1 MLDGNSLVFDYFYI
15 QSNSLSTET
24 KADSPY
30 TNPALRE
37 RIKNRVMAGSQ
48 GGRPGQWSARKAQ
61 LVAARYRAAG
71 GGYKKGKKP
80 TKAQRSLRK
89 WTGEKWRTS
98 DNKPALRGGRMR
110 RYLPDKVW
118 DRLTPA
124 QRRATNAKKIRG
136 DRAGR
141 QFVANTEVAARRSRA
156 VRMRSKALG
165 KPIGG
170 ISEFDGDGD
179 GFLTGPDGQDNIPA
193 PAAAVARTVVDVA
206 KPRMAVEPKRPR
218 GSKLP
223 PPQAGTQA
231 RGRGNKPPSGK
242 LGLIAMGKEKHKPIM
257 KRIMQNRALYDPNAP
272 VGKRWKKIEFSQS
285 RIYAIGRG
293 PLSNLPERF
302 KSRDK
307 TNQELADEFGFVNT
321 TQGLS
326 SLESEVIN
334 ALNNAELGTL
344 RYLESGK
351 LTQREITET
360 YLAELLEKEQRLPK
374 SSFPRV
380 AALRAAFEF
389 LGKEIPK
396 TGKSRRNEDRP
407 AFMDHKETKPPE
419 IIKNEFDGIN
429 MMIAQPI
436 EGLRGPNHG
445 GGRKDFSEIRA
456 MPPERR
462 KAVSDAYMG
471 GPVMDEEAAKYWDA
485 AAEEIEQQFQFLTEQ
500 LGLKVEFTDEDPY
513 PDFLTMREEV
523 LKTGVLKILKTEST
537 GGHPYWSNELND
549 KFRAVHDT
557 FGHLAT
563 GRGFDRHGEEA
574 AYQAHL
580 PMFGP
585 DAQRA
590 IVVELR
596 AQNSA
601 LIETGDFQEQ
611 KVMLFPE
618 EFIKMLK
625 VLGLLSKIMKANGD
639 IAAAKKSSDKDNAFD
654 KTNVHHASCG
664 RRMKK

>member
-1 MLDGNSLVFDYFYI
+1 
-15 QSNSLSTET
+15 
-24 KADSPY
+24 
-30 TNPALRE
+30 
-37 RIKNRVMAGSQ
+37 
-48 GGRPGQWSARKAQ
+48 
-61 LVAARYRAAG
+61 
-71 GGYKKGKKP
+71 
-80 TKAQRSLRK
+80 
-89 WTGEKWRTS
+89 
-98 DNKPALRGGRMR
+98 MR

-118 DRLTPA
+118 DRLTPE

-136 DRAGR
+136 DRSGR
-141 QFVANTEVAARRSRA
+141 QFVANTEVAARRSRV

-170 ISEFDGDGD
+170 MSEFDGDGD
-179 GFLTGPDGQDNIPA
+179 GFLTGPSGQDNIPA
-193 PAAAVARTVVDVA
+193 PAAPVARTVTDAA
-206 KPRMAVEPKRPR
+206 KPRLGGEGSRPR
-218 GSKLP
+218 GGKLP
-223 PPQAGTQA
+223 PPKAGTRVRGSKTWGGVFALRRMNRDKQIAVMKYIMETRLMLKGKRPPSRRQTNEELAEKFGFINTDKGLESLQWSARNALDIAKRGMWSDNKITESYLQVLLGREQA
-231 RGRGNKPPSGK
+231 RPR
-242 LGLIAMGKEKHKPIM
+242 
-257 KRIMQNRALYDPNAP
+257 PN
-272 VGKRWKKIEFSQS
+272 F
-285 RIYAIGRG
+285 
-293 PLSNLPERF
+293 N
-302 KSRDK
+302 D
-307 TNQELADEFGFVNT
+307 D
-321 TQGLS
+321 
-326 SLESEVIN
+326 
-334 ALNNAELGTL
+334 
-344 RYLESGK
+344 
-351 LTQREITET
+351 
-360 YLAELLEKEQRLPK
+360 
-374 SSFPRV
+374 FPWS
-380 AALRAAFEF
+380 ASIRAAYQA
-389 LGKEIPK
+389 LGKKIPK
-396 TGKSRRNEDRP
+396 TLDDWEPPARKPDADADALAAERSRAFLRSIETRLNIPDEQPARNRRLRQLRNSLSGLGGTIPQSLRDEIANLDKPSDEDRP
-407 AFMDHKETKPPE
+407 AFMDHKEIKPPE
-419 IIKNEFDGIN
+419 IIKNDFDGVN

-456 MPPERR
+456 MAPERR

-471 GPVMDEEAAKYWDA
+471 GPVMDDEAAKYWDA

-500 LGLKVEFTDEDPY
+500 LGLKVEFTDDDPY

-625 VLGLLSKIMKANGD
+625 ILGLLSKILKVSGD
-639 IAAAKKSSDKDNAFD
+639 VDAARESSDADNAFD